1 MGILDIFDKNK
12 REQSKKQNRLEKQFI
27 VNFTIKKK
35 VDEMVARVQSL
46 ATLGRRDE
54 SKQEYARIV
63 NYLKHQIGLDPQN
76 IKLKVYLATVYG
88 WVLSPRD
95 EVEAENYLRTIVKE
109 HLNDKN
115 ADLTYP
121 YYMLGHLI
129 YFNKKDGKEA
139 LKYLDL
145 ALKAP
150 KGNDID
156 EETKKEHL
164 SLVYSEIERI
174 KKNLTK

>member
-1 MGILDIFDKNK
+1 MGILDIFDKDK
-12 REQSKKQNRLEKQFI
+12 REQSKKQNRLEREFI
-27 VNFTIKKK
+27 VNFAIKKN
-35 VDEMVARVQSL
+35 VDEIIARAQSL
-46 ATLGRRDE
+46 ATLGRHDE
-54 SKQEYARIV
+54 AKQEYARIV
-63 NYLKHQIGLDPQN
+63 NYLKHQIKLNPKN
-76 IKLKVYLATVYG
+76 IKLKVYLATFYG
-88 WVLSPRD
+88 WILWPRD

-109 HLNDKN
+109 HFNDEN
-115 ADLTYP
+115 ADLTFA

-145 ALKAP
+145 GLKAP
-150 KGNDID
+150 RGNDID

-164 SLVYSEIERI
+164 SLVYSEIASI